1 MSTLI
6 QLLLR
11 SLETGAIYALATLG
25 IIIVF
30 RTNFMINFGQGVMG
44 MFGAYI
50 VTVLFNKMDFRLYW
64 LFWLDLLRQ

>member
-44 MFGAYI
+44 MVGA
-50 VTVLFNKMDFRLYW
+50 
-64 LFWLDLLRQ
+64 